1 MTATPKRSDG
11 PSGPASEGSAP
22 DLEAVVGLLD
32 RLAQGRQ
39 EVTVGE
45 VADTVG
51 AHGHGPLLLMMSGL
65 LLLPLGMIPG
75 VGGALGLLMAMV
87 GVQMLRGGTGVWL
100 PGPVR
105 RRGLPAGRLRGAC
118 DRLRPA
124 MRRVGRLLRPRL
136 HVLAAHP
143 VSLSVIAA
151 ILILGGLGLAVAGA
165 IPILAPLVGLPLLF
179 FALGLTAGD
188 GRFVA
193 GGYLMVLPPVAAVGL
208 A

>member
-1 MTATPKRSDG
+1 V
-11 PSGPASEGSAP
+11 PAPPQNAACP
-22 DLEAVVGLLD
+22 ADHDLEGLVGLLG
-32 RLAQGRQ
+32 RLAEGRR

-51 AHGHGPLLLMMSGL
+51 AHGHGPLLLLMAGL
-65 LLLPLGMIPG
+65 LILPLGMIPG

-100 PGPVR
+100 PGALR
-105 RRGLPAGRLRGAC
+105 RRGLPAERLRAAC
-118 DRLRPA
+118 ARLRRP
-124 MRRVGRLLRPRL
+124 MRRVGRHLRPRL
-136 HVLAAHP
+136 TVLAAHR
-143 VSLSVIAA
+143 VSLVVLATL
-151 ILILGGLGLAVAGA
+151 LILGGLGLAVAGA

-193 GGYLMVLPPVAAVGL
+193 AGYLMVLPPALAVAL